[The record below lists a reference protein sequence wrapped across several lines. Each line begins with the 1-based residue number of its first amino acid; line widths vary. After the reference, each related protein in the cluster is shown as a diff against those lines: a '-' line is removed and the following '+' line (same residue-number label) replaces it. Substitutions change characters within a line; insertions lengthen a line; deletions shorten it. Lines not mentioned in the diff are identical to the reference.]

1 MKCPDARRYWDLYH
15 DSEGDGDLHFMVNEH
30 LDHCAECAEWFH
42 KRSRLESLV
51 KERLAESPGEG
62 ATAVD
67 WSRIM
72 TGAGVTPV
80 RRTRSW
86 KMFGSLL
93 VALAAGILLMI
104 GVFGGF
110 RRDGSP
116 SLAHL
121 SAAVHQH
128 VTSGSLRPEFE
139 SESDI
144 DVDRYLVHR
153 VSFPVRCPP
162 RKDSGFAVR
171 GAGLCQL
178 AKQSAAY
185 VVGSVDQQAVSIFVL
200 PKESLNEFPELRE
213 ILQRESM
220 TACRDGNSE
229 MVASV
234 FDKNL
239 ILVIG
244 NVERTKLTRVLKS
257 YGTYPHSA

>member
-1 MKCPDARRYWDLYH
+1 MKCHDARRYWDLYH
-15 DSEGDGDLHFMVNEH
+15 DSEGDADLHFQLNEH
-30 LDHCAECAEWFH
+30 LEHCAECAEWFH
-42 KRSRLESLV
+42 KQSRLESLV
-51 KERLAESPGEG
+51 KERLTANAGEG

-67 WSRIM
+67 WSRILN
-72 TGAGVTPV
+72 GAGVTPV
-80 RRTRSW
+80 RRVRSW

-104 GVFGGF
+104 GFVGGF
-110 RRDGSP
+110 SRDGSP
-116 SLAHL
+116 SLARL
-121 SAAVHQH
+121 SAEVHQH
-128 VTSGSLRPEFE
+128 VSAGSLRPEFE

-144 DVDRYLVHR
+144 DVDRYLVNR
-153 VSFPVRCPP
+153 VPFPVRCPP

-178 AKQSAAY
+178 ANQSAAY
-185 VVGSVDQQAVSIFVL
+185 VVGSVDQQPVSIFVL
-200 PKESLNEFPELRE
+200 PKESLKEFPELRE
-213 ILQRESM
+213 VLLREPM
-220 TACRDGNSE
+220 TVCREGHSE
-229 MVASV
+229 MVLSV